1 MGNSLFCLHFSAVC
15 VTLTVVLPVTV
26 GGLPPFRGQLL
37 PLIERKGVLLM
48 VTYSDLI
55 QIGILIVGII
65 GIFMMYKNQK

>member
-15 VTLTVVLPVTV
+15 VTPTVVLPVTV
-26 GGLPPFRGQLL
+26 GGLPLFQGQLL

>member
-1 MGNSLFCLHFSAVC
+1 MCYSDCGATSNGRRLA
-15 VTLTVVLPVTV
+15 
-26 GGLPPFRGQLL
+26 PFRGQLL
-37 PLIERKGVLLM
+37 PLIGRKGVLLM